1 MRERREILAAASQL
15 GIDMSEL
22 HCGSTPLTSS
32 LGDVV
37 SELDTLREKSN
48 HIEQFMSPNKRDGRV
63 MFSKVGTNHV
73 PNHPTSHQSNVVNT
87 PNSSPG
93 ELQQPPPL
101 ISSDLNTEGRT
112 PADPSLKAVDVSSK
126 SSASNLISS
135 VQIKK
140 EIEDTDQSMDSS
152 VPSKSREMDDAVPP
166 ILNKNIKAKY
176 SCEKCPKSFESLLML
191 RYHYCQHFRSI
202 LSKRN
207 SNLIDGDKCLECS
220 KVFPNSGKL
229 LLHIGVQHSKIDSI
243 LDAKGIGGGSRS
255 SSGPS
260 NVRLKQELDKTEES
274 SNVGLAINVVSSN
287 TFKSGVDSDLKHTAH
302 VTPGSDVKSGDKDL
316 LLKSPEKSVVSK
328 DASKDKSKELS
339 SECNYELNCQVCNQ
353 SMKSLSLLEQ
363 HCCRHFMKELQ
374 DQFGGLID
382 GMKCTICNSIFKQKG
397 SLLLHIGCRHGK
409 INDILKQKGFA
420 ALPCPVTTASGST
433 MQKQLIQIK
442 KERIDSEPSNVSTIG
457 SDNISS
463 NDALRSEESVGS
475 SFKLPGTL
483 PNIQDIINK
492 YKI

>member
-1 MRERREILAAASQL
+1 M
-15 GIDMSEL
+15 
-22 HCGSTPLTSS
+22 
-32 LGDVV
+32 
-37 SELDTLREKSN
+37 
-48 HIEQFMSPNKRDGRV
+48 
-63 MFSKVGTNHV
+63 TNV
-73 PNHPTSHQSNVVNT
+73 K
-87 PNSSPG
+87 G
-93 ELQQPPPL
+93 
-101 ISSDLNTEGRT
+101 
-112 PADPSLKAVDVSSK
+112 
-126 SSASNLISS
+126 
-135 VQIKK
+135 
-140 EIEDTDQSMDSS
+140 
-152 VPSKSREMDDAVPP
+152 
-166 ILNKNIKAKY
+166 
-176 SCEKCPKSFESLLML
+176 
-191 RYHYCQHFRSI
+191 
-202 LSKRN
+202 
-207 SNLIDGDKCLECS
+207 GDK
-220 KVFPNSGKL
+220 
-229 LLHIGVQHSKIDSI
+229 
-243 LDAKGIGGGSRS
+243 
-255 SSGPS
+255 
-260 NVRLKQELDKTEES
+260 ES
-274 SNVGLAINVVSSN
+274 
-287 TFKSGVDSDLKHTAH
+287 
-302 VTPGSDVKSGDKDL
+302 
-316 LLKSPEKSVVSK
+316 LLKSPDKSAVSRDVSK
-328 DASKDKSKELS
+328 DKLKEPS

-353 SMKSLSLLEQ
+353 SMRSLSLLEQ